1 MKLLRQF
8 CVLLCNRKEKIM
20 QIRKPCENKGPFCTK
35 MIWKIKVSFR
45 ATSGSSLRQ
54 NRGR

>member
-20 QIRKPCENKGPFCTK
+20 QIRKLYKSNGTFHTK
-35 MIWKIKVSFR
+35 MIWKIKVRFR

-54 NRGR
+54 DRGR